1 MAIRSDSDVSIRLE
15 RLEDLQA
22 INRLFTDY
30 GHYLDER
37 DWPKLAALFAE
48 DGEVILEPLGR
59 ATGPSA
65 IRSLLEGGLSSER
78 GRTFHIISNPLVT
91 LTGESAETNVSWAM
105 IVRHAD
111 DRPTL
116 AAFGRHRDR
125 LVPRP
130 CRPRSR
136 TTGLRNGNSAG
147 FCRDAD
153 GVIGG
158 ALYGM
163 GGESQPVIKVA
174 RLCAARTGD
183 ASSEL
188 QPQLADAGAA
198 GQLREGFRPLS
209 EFVDGWLDGR

>member
-1 MAIRSDSDVSIRLE
+1 MAIRSDSDVSIRLQ

-105 IVRHAD
+105 IVRLAD

-125 LVPRP
+125 LVK
-130 CRPRSR
+130 
-136 TTGLRNGNSAG
+136 
-147 FCRDAD
+147 
-153 GVIGG
+153 VGG
-158 ALYGM
+158 RWKF
-163 GGESQPVIKVA
+163 Q
-174 RLCAARTGD
+174 R
-183 ASSEL
+183 
-188 QPQLADAGAA
+188 
-198 GQLREGFRPLS
+198 REGLTEIPTTMPTSLANHRAA
-209 EFVDGWLDGR
+209 ERQ